1 MTFQIYPIATW
12 ISCLQHWKI
21 MFAKCMDLKKLMIS
35 MSLTQQLSRM
45 HMVGMI
51 MNMHST

>member
-12 ISCLQHWKI
+12 ISYLQHWKI
-21 MFAKCMDLKKLMIS
+21 MFAKCMDLKKLMAS
-35 MSLTQQLSRM
+35 MSLAQQLSRM

-51 MNMHST
+51 MKIYST